1 MRHRKEAEER
11 SEKSRE
17 GFRVRT
23 GPWRPVPRT
32 GPGRPVPRS
41 GPSLWS
47 AVLLCFLP
55 VYYSFAVSPPVTPR
69 SSPLLH
75 MVALLMSGPIITH
88 VYKCVLPP
96 TCIISTSD
104 SAYERKHAVFTFLSL
119 ACLAY
124 CNDSQLHLLQVPP
137 LIPSCWRPSH
147 QHTGLWGTASNHD
160 YTTVAAFLLSPPMA
174 FAVLIRR
181 QLWGLFLLQ

>member
-1 MRHRKEAEER
+1 MSIKDRKEAEER

-17 GFRVRT
+17 GFRV
-23 GPWRPVPRT
+23 RT

-55 VYYSFAVSPPVTPR
+55 VYSFAVSPPVTPQ

-104 SAYERKHAVFTFLSL
+104 SAYERKHAAFAFLSL

-124 CNDSQLHLLQVPP
+124 CNDSQLLLLQVPP

-160 YTTVAAFLLSPPMA
+160 YTTVAAFLLCPPMA